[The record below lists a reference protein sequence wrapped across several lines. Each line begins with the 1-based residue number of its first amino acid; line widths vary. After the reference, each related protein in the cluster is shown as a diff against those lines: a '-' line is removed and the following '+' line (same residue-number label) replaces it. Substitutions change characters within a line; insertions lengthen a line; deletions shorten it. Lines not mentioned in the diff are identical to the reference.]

1 MKQEV
6 SAAFLLITAVLLLLA
21 SALNPHNTWATQM
34 PNKLEDKWPAE
45 KVDELFREYDSPNTP
60 GAAVAVM
67 RDGTVVLSKGYG
79 MAQLEYHIPITP
91 ETVFDIAS
99 MSKAFTALAITM
111 LEKQGKLSVDDEIH
125 KYLPELPDFGRPI
138 RIRHLLHHTSGL
150 RDDLTL
156 WVLSGNSIEDVITQK
171 DLLALVQTQNQLN
184 FPPGSKY
191 GYSDTNYDLLAEIV
205 SAVAGESFSSW
216 TQRNIFIPL
225 GMTSSRFVEDHA
237 MLIAGRARC
246 YEMNDSGQY
255 RNVTLNMGW
264 VGSSGMHTTLQDMA
278 KWIAN
283 IETRQVGGEEVFNA
297 LLTPG
302 VLDNGDHVTYARGVR
317 IEEYHGQKVIMHS
330 GTNGAFSCHMSY
342 FPRDRLGVIIL
353 SNCAS
358 NPWDMA
364 AKVADLFIHQTST
377 DQSLVDIDT
386 DRGADDAHSAR
397 IPAMLTGDQLAA
409 CCGSY
414 WYKDSWNWLVRG
426 VVAENGKLYYV
437 RSQDNRTELIP
448 LSDTE
453 FELAGEDRLVVR
465 FSENADGAFT
475 VLTFNDTGAEP
486 MEAVRVECLAPSEQQ
501 LREYEGLYYAKE
513 LDALSRLIVQEGEL
527 RNAKFRYAPDTR
539 WVPVTTD
546 RFVFMDREGHVSF
559 RRDGRGGISGYV
571 VDFPRAENILFERLK
586 E

>member
-1 MKQEV
+1 MKKTI
-6 SAAFLLITAVLLLLA
+6 SAALLLATGVLLLPEP
-21 SALNPHNTWATQM
+21 ALNPQDTRATQM
-34 PNKLEDKWPAE
+34 PNKLEEEWPAE
-45 KVDELFREYDSPNTP
+45 KVDEIFREYDSPNTP

-67 RDGTVVLSKGYG
+67 RDGTVVLSKCYG

-111 LEKQGKLSVDDEIH
+111 LEKQGKLSIDDEIH
-125 KYLPELPDFGRPI
+125 KYLPELPDFGRSI

-156 WVLSGNSIEDVITQK
+156 WVLSGNSIEDAITQK
-171 DLLALVQTQNQLN
+171 DLLALVQIQNQLN

-237 MLIAGRARC
+237 MLITGRARC

-264 VGSSGMHTTLQDMA
+264 VGSSGMHTTLQDMT

-283 IETRQVGGEEVFNA
+283 FETRKVGGEEVFNA

-302 VLDNGDHVTYARGVR
+302 VLDNGEQVTYARGVR

-342 FPRDRLGVIIL
+342 FPDDRLGVVIL

-358 NPWDMA
+358 NPWDMS
-364 AKVADLFIHQTST
+364 AKVTDLFFHQSSSE
-377 DQSLVDIDT
+377 QPLADIDS
-386 DRGADDAHSAR
+386 DRGAADAHSER
-397 IPAMLTGDQLAA
+397 IHAMLTEDQLAA

-414 WYKDSWNWLVRG
+414 WYKDSWNWLVRD

-448 LSDTE
+448 LSGTE
-453 FELAGEDRLVVR
+453 FELAGEERVVR
-465 FSENADGAFT
+465 FSENTDGAFT
-475 VLTFNDTGAEP
+475 TLTFNATGAEP
-486 MEAVRVECLAPSEQQ
+486 LEAVRVECFAPSEQQ

-513 LDALSRLIVQEGEL
+513 LDALSRLIVREGEL
-527 RNAKFRYAPDTR
+527 CNAKFRYAPDTR

-559 RRDGRGGISGYV
+559 RRDERGRISGYV
-571 VDFPRAENILFERLK
+571 VDFPRAENILFERFK